1 MSEEHVHDE
10 HCDHDHDEDGI
21 DLIRLTLIDEQ
32 MHCSLDPSV
41 FADEPGTWGVVLAD
55 LARNLSEA
63 MSEDPAGQK
72 KLLTEIRDNFLKAIE
87 AAPEE

>member
-1 MSEEHVHDE
+1 MAEEHVHDE
-10 HCDHDHDEDGI
+10 HCRHGDDEDGI
-21 DLIRLTLIDEQ
+21 DLLRVTLIGEQ

-41 FADEPGTWGVVLAD
+41 FSEEPGTWGVVLAD

-63 MSEDPAGQK
+63 MRDDPPAQQ
-72 KLLTEIRDNFLKAIE
+72 KLLAEIRDNFLKALE